1 MSKISIEPLIY
12 RGGIGTGLEVLSVYG
27 NPPLN
32 VKWQIVTD
40 IGHPLES
47 GEFTMN
53 IDDWQNWPAGNDDN
67 YIERL
72 AVRYIGGITIL

>member
-12 RGGIGTGLEVLSVYG
+12 RGGTGVALEVTQIYG

-53 IDDWQNWPAGNDDN
+53 IDDWQNWPVGNDDN